1 MIKYIIALFIFI
13 VLYYLYK
20 NLYIKKNMH
29 CNYCNARKG
38 NHYHF
43 IKPKIIS
50 SELNYASSKIRCD
63 ICKKYPEENHLH
75 NI

>member
-1 MIKYIIALFIFI
+1 
-13 VLYYLYK
+13 
-20 NLYIKKNMH
+20 MH

-63 ICKKYPEENHLH
+63 ICKKYPEENQLH